1 MQKTFK
7 LSDLY
12 WALIWTMT
20 KISYLIVP
28 IPLLFLF
35 ARAKGYVL
43 SFISP
48 KRAKVR
54 ESLASF
60 FGETKSEKERRAIA
74 RRYFQYMERLN
85 LSLLWPKIR
94 GFAGAEKCEIEGLQ
108 NLQAALAAGKGAI
121 LLTSHFGY
129 SRLIKPLLK
138 RLNYKVWLAGPQN
151 MMDNA
156 EPWSKF
162 SDFVYHKLLRMPVF
176 SLRENNDLP
185 TALNVRPL
193 VQVLQR
199 NEILVLTADGLRASN
214 LVPVKIGPEMVP
226 FAAGSIGLA
235 RGTGTMILPTF
246 VVDSGKGW
254 IGLKMIIGKPLE
266 LQHTRHQ
273 KEDFQVNLERFG
285 RIFEDMV
292 FRYPQLYR
300 WKKPGFFKRRL
311 ERLDSDVADR
321 YLGGLSKPKK
331 RKAKKKKK
339 WKSL

>member
-7 LSDLY
+7 FSDLY
-12 WALIWTMT
+12 WALIWAIT

-28 IPLLFLF
+28 VPLLFLF
-35 ARAKGYVL
+35 VNVKGYVL

-54 ESLASF
+54 ESLSSF
-60 FGETKSEKERRAIA
+60 FGDTKSEKELRVIA

-85 LSLLWPKIR
+85 LSLLWPKIQ
-94 GFAGAEKCEIEGLQ
+94 GFAWADKCAIEGLQ
-108 NLQAALAAGKGAI
+108 HLEAALAQGKGAI

-138 RLNYKVWLAGPQN
+138 RKNHKVWLVGPQN
-151 MMDNA
+151 MQDNS

-162 SDFVYHKLLRMPVF
+162 ADFAYNKLLKMPVF

-185 TALNVRPL
+185 TTLNVRPL

-226 FAAGSIGLA
+226 FAAGSVSLA

-246 VVDSGKGW
+246 VVDSGKGL
-254 IGLKMIIGKPLE
+254 IGLKMVIGKPLE
-266 LQHTRHQ
+266 LQHSRDQ
-273 KEDFQVNLERFG
+273 KDDFQVNLERFG
-285 RIFEDMV
+285 RIFEDLV
-292 FRYPQLYR
+292 YRYPQLYR

-331 RKAKKKKK
+331 RKTKKKKK